1 MGIDAHGIRF
11 LEYVLRANG
20 PMNETLTVGHQA
32 LDVPER
38 EVRDYLGLTASRQC
52 AVSSFIDDLLAEE
65 FGATSVASLDAS
77 SYEGATYVR
86 DLNLELEPNFP
97 QFDTII
103 DAGTLE
109 HVFDVRTGFGNINRC
124 CKVGGQILHIL
135 PANNFVGHG
144 FYQFS
149 PEFFYSLYNEAR
161 GFTDT
166 EVYLAD
172 LGRLNAWWKVV
183 PPTGVSRSTAMC
195 SHETY
200 TLVRT
205 RKISEPAGT
214 LPVQQSDYVSKWVSH
229 EETSV
234 QHSSLQRRTF
244 LGNLS
249 NLLPGPTRA
258 MLVSPLTPRF
268 VQARRRFSTGIHS
281 RNAVLNRVSVPP
293 PRHRRS
299 AA

>member
-1 MGIDAHGIRF
+1 MGIDAHGMRF

-20 PMNETLTVGHQA
+20 PMKATLTVGRQA

-38 EVRDYLGLTASRQC
+38 EVRDYLGMTASREY
-52 AVSSFIDDLLAEE
+52 AVSRYIDDLLVAE

-77 SYEGATYVR
+77 SYEDATYVR

-109 HVFDVRTGFGNINRC
+109 HVFDVRTGFGNINHC
-124 CKVGGQILHIL
+124 CKVDGQIVHIL

-149 PEFFYSLYNEAR
+149 PEFFYSLYSEAR
-161 GFTDT
+161 GFADT

-195 SHETY
+195 SRETY

-205 RKISEPAGT
+205 TKVSEPAGT
-214 LPVQQSDYVSKWVSH
+214 GPVQQSDYVSKWAMH
-229 EETSV
+229 EESSV
-234 QHSSLQRRTF
+234 ERPSLHRSTF
-244 LGNLS
+244 LAKLG

-258 MLVSPLTPRF
+258 MLVSPLSPRLA
-268 VQARRRFSTGIHS
+268 QARRRFSSGIHS
-281 RNAVLNRVSVPP
+281 RNAVLSRVSVPP
-293 PRHRRS
+293 ARHRTS

>member
-20 PMNETLTVGHQA
+20 PMKETLTVGHQA

-38 EVRDYLGLTASRQC
+38 EVRDYLGITESRQSTRSRY
-52 AVSSFIDDLLAEE
+52 VDDLLIEE
-65 FGATSVASLDAS
+65 FGATSLASVDAS
-77 SYEGATYVR
+77 SYENATYVW

-109 HVFDVRTGFGNINRC
+109 HVFDVRTGFGNISHC
-124 CKVGGQILHIL
+124 CKVDGQILHIL

-149 PEFFYSLYNEAR
+149 PEFFYSLYSEAR
-161 GFTDT
+161 GFADT

-172 LGRLNAWWKVV
+172 LGRLSSWWKVA
-183 PPTGVSRSTAMC
+183 PPSGVSRSTAMC
-195 SHETY
+195 SRETY

-205 RKISEPAGT
+205 RKVSEPAGT
-214 LPVQQSDYVSKWVSH
+214 LPVQQSDYVSKWALH
-229 EETSV
+229 EESLV
-234 QHSSLQRRTF
+234 EHSSLHRRK
-244 LGNLS
+244 LS
-249 NLLPGPTRA
+249 DLLPGPTRA
-258 MLVSPLTPRF
+258 MLVSPLTPRL
-268 VQARRRFSTGIHS
+268 VQARRRFETGIHS
-281 RNAVLNRVSVPP
+281 RNTVLSRVSVPP
-293 PRHRRS
+293 PRHRKS
-299 AA
+299 PA

>member
-1 MGIDAHGIRF
+1 MGIDAHGFRF

-20 PMNETLTVGHQA
+20 PMKATLTVGHQA

-38 EVRDYLGLTASRQC
+38 EVRDYLGMTASRKC
-52 AVSSFIDDLLAEE
+52 AVSRYIDDLLVEE
-65 FGATSVASLDAS
+65 FGATSVASVDAS
-77 SYEGATYVR
+77 SYESATYVR
-86 DLNLELEPNFP
+86 DLNLELEPTFP
-97 QFDTII
+97 KFDTII

-149 PEFFYSLYNEAR
+149 PEFFYSLYSEAR
-161 GFTDT
+161 GFEDT

-195 SHETY
+195 SRETY

-205 RKISEPAGT
+205 RKVAEPAGT
-214 LPVQQSDYVSKWVSH
+214 RPVQQSDYVTKWGSH
-229 EETSV
+229 EESSV
-234 QHSSLQRRTF
+234 EHSSLRRTF
-244 LGNLS
+244 LGKLS

-258 MLVSPLTPRF
+258 MLVSPLTPRL

-281 RNAVLNRVSVPP
+281 RNAVLSRVSVPS
-293 PRHRRS
+293 PRQRKS

>member
-20 PMNETLTVGHQA
+20 PMKATLTVGHQA

-38 EVRDYLGLTASRQC
+38 DVRDYLGMTSPRQC
-52 AVSSFIDDLLAEE
+52 AASKYIDDLLIEE
-65 FGATSVASLDAS
+65 FGATSVSSVDAS
-77 SYEGATYVR
+77 SYEGATYVW
-86 DLNLELEPNFP
+86 DLNLELEPSFP

-109 HVFDVRTGFGNINRC
+109 HVFDVRTGFGNINHC
-124 CKVGGQILHIL
+124 CKVDGQIVHIL

-149 PEFFYSLYNEAR
+149 PEFFYSLYSEAR
-161 GFTDT
+161 GFADT

-195 SHETY
+195 SRETY

-205 RKISEPAGT
+205 RKVSEPAGT
-214 LPVQQSDYVSKWVSH
+214 RPVQQSDYATKWASH
-229 EETSV
+229 EESSV
-234 QHSSLQRRTF
+234 EHSSLHQRTF
-244 LGNLS
+244 LGKLS

-258 MLVSPLTPRF
+258 MVVSPLTPRL

-281 RNAVLNRVSVPP
+281 RNAVLSRVSVPP
-293 PRHRRS
+293 PRHRKT